1 MHPFRKLLLVS
12 MGRESSFEKD
22 PTQEM
27 WAHLFKMAK
36 FQALL
41 GALNA
46 GVHRLPAAQLPPE
59 HILDDWDRLTGRIA
73 EIHARHER
81 HVEELEALFE
91 RKGLRGCILK
101 GTGLARLYPDPCRRQ
116 CGDIDVWVPGPRK
129 AVLKA
134 FSDEFDVHDIIY
146 QECKVDIF
154 DDTAVEVHFHP
165 TKMYNPFCN
174 AHLQRWLEANSPF
187 SRSARSKESPAL
199 VYPDAR
205 FNAVFCMAHMYRH
218 YLVGGLGL
226 RQMMDYY
233 YVLRVLPAAER
244 GPAMRTLK
252 RLGLGRFAA
261 ATMLALQYNFGL
273 EDEYLLCKPDRK
285 RGGKLINDMIKMGNF
300 GILDSRNLSKD
311 GESKLARFHRKN
323 RRVFSYL
330 RLYPREI
337 LWAPF
342 SRLNQYFWRLFRGY
356 L

>member
-1 MHPFRKLLLVS
+1 
-12 MGRESSFEKD
+12 
-22 PTQEM
+22 
-27 WAHLFKMAK
+27 
-36 FQALL
+36 
-41 GALNA
+41 
-46 GVHRLPAAQLPPE
+46 
-59 HILDDWDRLTGRIA
+59 
-73 EIHARHER
+73 
-81 HVEELEALFE
+81 
-91 RKGLRGCILK
+91 
-101 GTGLARLYPDPCRRQ
+101 
-116 CGDIDVWVPGPRK
+116 
-129 AVLKA
+129 
-134 FSDEFDVHDIIY
+134 
-146 QECKVDIF
+146 
-154 DDTAVEVHFHP
+154 
-165 TKMYNPFCN
+165 MYNPFCN
-174 AHLQRWLEANSPF
+174 ARLQRWLEENSPF
-187 SRSARSKESPAL
+187 RDGSTL

-252 RLGLGRFAA
+252 RLGMGRFAA